1 MLIICSNIF
10 VKLKLGVSQV
20 SMRRNLLGFIAAV
33 FLSVT
38 LLAPPTISAQQGG
51 SGLQLSPTRTELTV
65 NPGER
70 ETFTISLKNIT
81 QSKFAAQVSLNDFE
95 SDNVSGIP
103 KILVDTN
110 DRTPYTISKMLSG
123 LQDIQLAPGETKEI
137 KATID
142 VPENIAPGAYY
153 GAVRYA
159 VVPPD
164 ASQAD
169 RQIALNASVA
179 HLVLIEVPGNTSQ
192 QIQIQSLKMQ
202 KNDKP
207 GTIFFSRPD
216 KAALAVKNLGNGFSR
231 PFGSVAVNNMF
242 GKEVYGYD
250 VNNTDPRSIVL
261 PNSSRTYVNEV
272 GGIAM
277 PGKYSITAS
286 VAYGNG
292 AEVVTYKSTFWYL
305 PIWFIVV
312 VSVLILALVGSLFA
326 VYRRKKIARRK

>member
-1 MLIICSNIF
+1 M
-10 VKLKLGVSQV
+10 

-33 FLSVT
+33 FLSVA
-38 LLAPPTISAQQGG
+38 LLAPVAVNAQQGG

-81 QSKFAAQVSLNDFE
+81 QSKLVAQASLNDFE
-95 SDNVSGIP
+95 SDNVSGTP

-110 DRTPYTISKMLSG
+110 DRTPYTISKMVSG
-123 LQDIQLAPGETKEI
+123 LQDVELAPGETKEI

-142 VPENIAPGAYY
+142 VPEGIAPGAYY
-153 GAVRYA
+153 GAIRYA

-179 HLVLIEVPGNTSQ
+179 HLVFVDVPGSTAQ

-202 KNDKP
+202 KDDKP
-207 GTIFFSRPD
+207 GGVFFSRPNQ
-216 KAALAVKNLGNGFSR
+216 AALSLKNLGNGFSR
-231 PFGSVAVNNMF
+231 PFGSVTINNMF

-277 PGKYSITAS
+277 PGKYSMTAS

-312 VSVLILALVGSLFA
+312 VALLVVAIISGAYAL
-326 VYRRKKIARRK
+326 YRKKTRRK